1 MFWFKNYVQWNKKG
15 LVIRIN
21 SFWGKSIAFEDIKNT
36 RLENNVLTIYKN
48 NGESYDFDLKGIDE
62 NDSKRL
68 NNLILE
74 Y

>member
-1 MFWFKNYVQWNKKG
+1 
-15 LVIRIN
+15 L
-21 SFWGKSIAFEDIKNT
+21 GKSIAFEDIKNT

-48 NGESYDFDLKGIDE
+48 NGERYDFDLKDIDE
-62 NDSKRL
+62 NDSIRL